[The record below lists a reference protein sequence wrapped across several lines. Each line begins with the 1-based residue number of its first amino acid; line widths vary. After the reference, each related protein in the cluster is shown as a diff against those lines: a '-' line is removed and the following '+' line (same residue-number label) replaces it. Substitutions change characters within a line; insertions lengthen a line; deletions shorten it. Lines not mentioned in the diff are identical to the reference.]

1 MRDGSASGGAAGQA
15 RPGALPAAAPA
26 PAPAPAPASKAAGAA
41 SPAASPGALPAAS
54 PGSAGSGSPSSGSAR
69 KESLEGGDRQL
80 REHASSVDELAST
93 GSLRQKYEV
102 AQGVLGQGQ
111 FAVVRKCRNRESG
124 QNCAVKFIKIKGTSM
139 DRLVQE
145 VEILRALKG
154 HPNIVS
160 LYDVYVTP
168 SEVQLAMELVQGG
181 ELFDYLVDNGPYSEA
196 AAAYHMRHIFSAID
210 FLHRN
215 HIVHRDLKPENL
227 LLTSKDP
234 RYGEVK
240 VADFGLAR
248 CFDAPTMQT
257 VCGTWAYCAP
267 EVRNNPLGYGPK
279 VDMWSCGVIMYVLLA
294 AFHPFDPSGQSDED
308 ALWQRAEQA
317 KFDFKNRAW
326 ASISASAKDLIT
338 KLIVVDPA
346 KRFASDDA
354 LGHPWVSI
362 GEHSSEPLSSDINTN
377 LRTVRTKYS
386 RKALVATKAIGAAF
400 AFAQAGQRRSLSI
413 EEDGGGSERR
423 SSAGSSSGSGESKA
437 AGRAS
442 PKAVKGPAP
451 PVDDNSNN
459 NKSGSPNTKSPIAAA
474 VGKMNAV

>member
-1 MRDGSASGGAAGQA
+1 MGCSKSSMRGGGGAPGGAGQA
-15 RPGALPAAAPA
+15 RPGALPIAGAPVGGLEAASAKAAAPAAVAAAAPA
-26 PAPAPAPASKAAGAA
+26 PS
-41 SPAASPGALPAAS
+41 
-54 PGSAGSGSPSSGSAR
+54 SAGSGSPASASDR
-69 KESLEGGDRQL
+69 KESLERGERQL
-80 REHASSVDELAST
+80 REHASSVDELASE

-102 AQGVLGQGQ
+102 EHGVLGQGQ
-111 FAVVRKCRNRESG
+111 FAVVRKCRNRESN
-124 QNCAVKFIKIKGTSM
+124 QKCAVKFIKIKGTSM

-154 HPNIVS
+154 HPNIVG
-160 LYDVYVTP
+160 LYDVYVTT
-168 SEVQLAMELVQGG
+168 SEVQLVMELVQGG
-181 ELFDYLVDNGPYSEA
+181 ELFDYLVENGPYSEA

-215 HIVHRDLKPENL
+215 NIVHRDLKPENL

-267 EVRNNPLGYGPK
+267 EVRNNPVGYGPK
-279 VDMWSCGVIMYVLLA
+279 VDLWSCGVIMYVLLV

-326 ASISASAKDLIT
+326 ASISASAKDLIS
-338 KLIVVDPA
+338 KLIVVDPK
-346 KRFASDDA
+346 KRYASDDA

-377 LRTVRTKYS
+377 LRSVRTKYS
-386 RKALVATKAIGAAF
+386 RKAQVATKAIGAAI
-400 AFAQAGQRRSLSI
+400 AFAQAGQRRSSGGD
-413 EEDGGGSERR
+413 EDGSYPDSTGGRESKT
-423 SSAGSSSGSGESKA
+423 AGSAEPRA
-437 AGRAS
+437 AGS
-442 PKAVKGPAP
+442 PNNNKGPAP
-451 PVDDNSNN
+451 TDI
-459 NKSGSPNTKSPIAAA
+459 KSASPKSKSPIAAA
-474 VGKMNAV
+474 AAKMNVL